1 MSAHFLLGGGG
12 QLGQGCAECLGR
24 LRIGYGDLGAA
35 GGTQAGC
42 RHTRASQSHHEHFL
56 AKQGALV
63 ELHQRT
69 FRVRSSPSTAQEKE
83 TIQKRTTMRD
93 SGQPI
98 FSKWWWMGAMRKI
111 RLPVALK

>member
-1 MSAHFLLGGGG
+1 MPAQFLLRRRG
-12 QLGQGCAECLGR
+12 QLHQRRGERFGR
-24 LRIGYGDLGAA
+24 LLVGDRDLGAT
-35 GGTQAGC
+35 GRTQAGG
-42 RHTRASQSHHEHFL
+42 RHTRASQPHDEHRL

-69 FRVRSSPSTAQEKE
+69 FRVRSNPSTAQEKE

-98 FSKWWWMGAMRKI
+98 FSKWW
-111 RLPVALK
+111 